1 MKKLFALLLALCM
14 VLGLAAC
21 GQTAPAA
28 EAPAAEAPAAEA
40 PAEAPAAEA
49 PAEAPAEPAAEAPAA
64 EATKM
69 TIALRGGTYADVIK
83 ECLPAFEA
91 ENNVSIEVLDLG
103 EDDLH
108 SSIALDAI
116 NATGTYDLVMV
127 DGSWMAEFTANGVL
141 ANLTELGYELDDDII
156 PATTA
161 ICVVDGQT
169 YLAPYYGNVTVL
181 LYNKALVE
189 AAGFTGS
196 DIANLDDIMTIC
208 KAAKDAG
215 QKGFIY
221 RGDSNNNLT
230 LGKNPAYAAFDASNA
245 AFC

>member
-40 PAEAPAAEA
+40 PAAEAPAAEA
-49 PAEAPAEPAAEAPAA
+49 PAAEAPAAEAPA

-141 ANLTELGYELDDDII
+141 ANLSTDDFSSMMND
-156 PATTA
+156 A
-161 ICVVDGQT
+161 IAVQP
-169 YLAPYYGNVTVL
+169 LS
-181 LYNKALVE
+181 E
-189 AAGFTGS
+189 
-196 DIANLDDIMTIC
+196 
-208 KAAKDAG
+208 
-215 QKGFIY
+215 
-221 RGDSNNNLT
+221 
-230 LGKNPAYAAFDASNA
+230 
-245 AFC
+245 